1 MTAKRK
7 AFSLLK
13 LIAKIDR
20 VVEKLEVLAIRVF
33 ALGTLLHQLYKIVA
47 QH

>member
-1 MTAKRK
+1 MTARRK

-13 LIAKIDR
+13 LIAWLNR

-33 ALGTLLHQLYKIVA
+33 ALGTLLHLLYKIAA
-47 QH
+47 QR